1 MRYEAAGAF
10 RMALEEHIKKFC
22 PPNSPAIQRLRKRV
36 AIERFLGRLQEL
48 VKSPYLLM
56 GAFALYLRFGSRA
69 RVTQDLDLGTNSSH
83 LDPLPSSPS
92 EIFADLQRAAA
103 TPFDD
108 FFAFRIL
115 GKGEAI
121 KQEPEVR
128 AYRFTVQAILAGRP
142 FESFRIDVGVA
153 TKLVAP
159 PEEIHESN
167 LLAFAGI
174 APKQFRAVSLVQQ
187 FAEKVHAFTF
197 PWRDRVNT
205 RVKDLVD
212 LALIL
217 ELAPP
222 DPNVIRRAL
231 EVVFSDRSLHPIPA
245 KIPDPPAPWGPMYAR
260 SAADSGIVHAE
271 LSDAVQFLREYWT
284 RVFP

>member
-1 MRYEAAGAF
+1 
-10 RMALEEHIKKFC
+10 MALEEHIKKLC
-22 PPNSPAIQRLRKRV
+22 PPDTPAIQRLRKRV
-36 AIERFLGRLQEL
+36 ALERFLGRLQEP
-48 VKSPYLLM
+48 VKSPYLLK

-69 RVTQDLDLGTNSSH
+69 RVTQDLDLGTDSSH

-92 EIFADLQRAAA
+92 GISEDLQKAAA

-115 GKGEAI
+115 GEGEPI
-121 KQEPEVR
+121 KQEPDVR
-128 AYRFTVQAILAGRP
+128 AYRFSVQAILAGRP
-142 FESFRIDVGVA
+142 FENFRLDVGGA

-159 PEEIHESN
+159 PEEIRESD

-174 APKQFRAVSLVQQ
+174 APKRFRAVSLVQQ
-187 FAEKVHAFTF
+187 FAEKVHALTF
-197 PWRDRVNT
+197 PWQDRENT

-222 DPNVIRRAL
+222 DPFVIRTAL
-231 EVVFSDRSLHPIPA
+231 DVVFGHRGSHSIPA
-245 KIPDPPAPWGPMYAR
+245 EIPDPPASWAAMYAR
-260 SAADSGIVHAE
+260 SAAESGIVHAE
-271 LSDAVQFLREYWT
+271 LSDAVLFLREYWA